1 MVNGAK
7 AASRRVSP
15 LHPGVMQS
23 VALQLLEPGEA
34 GLDVSHDATKF
45 PQIALHDMWLQP
57 SEERFDLTPVPVHE
71 AGDVGFVNRYSVK
84 LALPVKG
91 GQRVEFEQDQ
101 TFRRGGR
108 HVQLGKPVG
117 GAEVLLR
124 LGKEG
129 IGSQQHID
137 PHAAETASAEVF
149 VVLINGDFGELLQR
163 RQGHE
168 KVNVLGIPSLHVAQ
182 HGNASHEQV
191 RNLALSKEGE
201 EFDHIAVGGKEVL
214 GLI

>member
-1 MVNGAK
+1 MREKVCQAAASMVNGAK

-23 VALQLLEPGEA
+23 VALQLLEAGEA

-45 PQIALHDMWLQP
+45 SQIAPHDMWLQP

-71 AGDVGFVNRYSVK
+71 AGDVGFVNRYTVK
-84 LALPVKG
+84 LALSVKR
-91 GQRVEFEQDQ
+91 GQRIEFEQDQ

-129 IGSQQHID
+129 IGSQRHIHSHCGMIACSFGKRNVEI
-137 PHAAETASAEVF
+137 PARTEIKIKITWGGQAGRNSAT
-149 VVLINGDFGELLQR
+149 
-163 RQGHE
+163 
-168 KVNVLGIPSLHVAQ
+168 
-182 HGNASHEQV
+182 
-191 RNLALSKEGE
+191 
-201 EFDHIAVGGKEVL
+201 
-214 GLI
+214 